1 MFMLFPRTVYEQLGG
16 FDETYFLYYED
27 VDLCA
32 RLRKLG
38 YRVGYCADVSVVHD
52 ARRAS
57 HSNLSYL
64 RRHLASMARFSGA
77 VPQGDCNA
85 PCHRVQGCC

>member
-1 MFMLFPRTVYEQLGG
+1 MLFPRTVFEQLGG

-57 HSNLSYL
+57 HRNLSYL
-64 RRHLASMARFSGA
+64 RRHLASMARFFWRRAAG
-77 VPQGDCNA
+77 
-85 PCHRVQGCC
+85 RL